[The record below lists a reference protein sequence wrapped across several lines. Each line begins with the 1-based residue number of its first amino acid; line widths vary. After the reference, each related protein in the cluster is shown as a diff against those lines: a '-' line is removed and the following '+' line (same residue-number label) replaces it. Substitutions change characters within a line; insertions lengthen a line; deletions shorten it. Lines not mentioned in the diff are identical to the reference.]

1 MRPLVTPSAIRLM
14 AIRGTPIGDDPS
26 GRSVDRPTEVE
37 ARIGLGRSLAA
48 RLHLWRRAPGL
59 EGLWPKAQAK
69 S

>member
-14 AIRGTPIGDDPS
+14 AIRGTPIADDPS
-26 GRSVDRPTEVE
+26 RWSVDRPIEE
-37 ARIGLGRSLAA
+37 KARIGHGRSLAA
-48 RLHLWRRAPGL
+48 RLHPWRRAPGL

>member
-1 MRPLVTPSAIRLM
+1 MRPLITPSAIRLM

-26 GRSVDRPTEVE
+26 RRSADRPTEE
-37 ARIGLGRSLAA
+37 KARVGLGRSLAT

-59 EGLWPKAQAK
+59 EELWPKAQAK

>member
-14 AIRGTPIGDDPS
+14 AIRETPIGDEPFR
-26 GRSVDRPTEVE
+26 RSIDRPIEE
-37 ARIGLGRSLAA
+37 KARIGLGRSLAA
-48 RLHLWRRAPGL
+48 RLHPWRRAPGL